1 MGEKLKREKSR
12 PDAGRGKNPIDQGLD
27 RVGSVNSCARAGSR
41 DGRFERLDR
50 SGARLCFATV
60 AFREFNL
67 LNKWKTL
74 DAYCSIDN
82 FKGAAAKGQTASS
95 CRLSA
100 LTIAD

>member
-1 MGEKLKREKSR
+1 MPDGAKTPSVKVWTALAPSTHAPAPSSR
-12 PDAGRGKNPIDQGLD
+12 A
-27 RVGSVNSCARAGSR
+27 
-41 DGRFERLDR
+41 GRFERLDR

-67 LNKWKTL
+67 LNKWKTP